1 MTGVPHRLTA
11 REVQRMSSPA
21 PPPGNTP
28 GQPTLP
34 FPMPA
39 TGREAA
45 TLASDAPERGPG
57 ATTPRR
63 FGDYELLEEIGHGG
77 MGVVYKARQAGLNRL
92 VALKTIRP
100 GCLGSAEDL
109 QRFRTEAEA
118 TAGLQHPHIV
128 AIHEVG
134 EVDGQHF
141 YSMDYIDGPS
151 LAQRVAEGP
160 LPGSLAAR
168 YVLGVARAIQYAHR
182 HSILHRDLKP
192 SNVLLDA
199 DDQPHVADFGL
210 AKKIGDTGQ
219 TRTGAVLGTP
229 SYMAPEQALGKN
241 RELGP
246 ACDVYGLGAVLYEL
260 LTGRPP
266 FKSDTP
272 LDTVMQVVERDPA
285 PPRLLNAK
293 IDRDLEAIVLKCL
306 EKDPARRYPTAEDLA
321 RDLERYLAGEPV
333 SVHSFNVLD
342 RLARSLDRSHYDVEF
357 HGYGTMFLLFAA
369 IVLAEHLLVTFLTLG
384 EPPYPLRWLVLS
396 RVGQFGLMGLVFWRY
411 RRRRLLATSTPER
424 LLWAIVISYLL
435 ANVFVV
441 LVGRELARPDV
452 PVDELTFFPAW
463 SILAGVALYVLGS
476 TYWGRCYAFS
486 GLFFAAAVLM
496 PFALHSAP
504 LAFGL
509 IWTVTLTSIG
519 LHLRYLGTVKQGE
532 TRP

>member
-1 MTGVPHRLTA
+1 MTGVPHRPA
-11 REVQRMSSPA
+11 GEEVPRMSSPS
-21 PPPGNTP
+21 PPPGSPP
-28 GQPTLP
+28 GQPTTP
-34 FPMPA
+34 SGQP
-39 TGREAA
+39 G
-45 TLASDAPERGPG
+45 TLAYEAGGRGP
-57 ATTPRR
+57 AAAVPRD

-77 MGVVYKARQAGLNRL
+77 MGVVYKARQKGLNRV

-100 GCLGSAEDL
+100 GCISTAEDL

-151 LAQRVAEGP
+151 LAQRLAGGP
-160 LPGSLAAR
+160 LPGRVAAR
-168 YVLGVARAIQYAHR
+168 YVLGVARAIGHAHR
-182 HSILHRDLKP
+182 HGTLHRDLKP

-199 DDQPHVADFGL
+199 DDQPHVSDFGL

-229 SYMAPEQALGKN
+229 SYMAPEQAAGKN

-246 ACDVYGLGAVLYEL
+246 TCDVYGLGAVLYEL

-266 FKSDTP
+266 FRSDTP
-272 LDTVMQVVERDPA
+272 LETLRQVVEHDPA

-293 IDRDLEAIVLKCL
+293 VDPDAEAIVLKCL
-306 EKDPARRYPTAEDLA
+306 EKDPAGRYPSADDLA
-321 RDLERYLAGEPV
+321 RDLEHYLQGEPV

-342 RLARSLDRSHYDVEF
+342 RLTRSLARSHYDVEF
-357 HGYGTMFLLFAA
+357 RGYGTMLLFFAA
-369 IVLAEHLLVTFLTLG
+369 IVLAEHLLVTLLTLG

-396 RVGQFGLMGLVFWRY
+396 RLAQFALMGVVFWHY

-424 LLWAIVISYLL
+424 ILWAVVLSYLL
-435 ANVFVV
+435 ASLLVV
-441 LVGRELARPDV
+441 VVGRELARPGA
-452 PVDELTFFPAW
+452 PVDELTFFPFW

-476 TYWGRCYAFS
+476 SYWGRCYAFS
-486 GLFFAAAVLM
+486 ALFFAAALLM
-496 PFALHSAP
+496 PFALHAAP

-509 IWTVTLTSIG
+509 IWTVALTAIG
-519 LHLRYLGTVKQGE
+519 LHLRHLGTVKQGE
-532 TRP
+532 PTP

>member
-1 MTGVPHRLTA
+1 
-11 REVQRMSSPA
+11 MSS
-21 PPPGNTP
+21 PPPGNP
-28 GQPTLP
+28 AGQPTVA
-34 FPMPA
+34 FPGPGGRDA
-39 TGREAA
+39 T
-45 TLASDAPERGPG
+45 TLAYTANDRGAAAAP
-57 ATTPRR
+57 PRR

-77 MGVVYKARQAGLNRL
+77 MGVVYKARQTGLNRV

-100 GCLGSAEDL
+100 GCLSSAEDL

-118 TAGLQHPHIV
+118 TAGLQHPHV
-128 AIHEVG
+128 VPIHEVG
-134 EVDGQHF
+134 EVDGQYF

-151 LAQRVAEGP
+151 LAQRLAAGP
-160 LPGSLAAR
+160 LPGQLAAR

-182 HSILHRDLKP
+182 HGILHRDLKP
-192 SNVLLDA
+192 SNILLDA

-210 AKKIGDTGQ
+210 ARKIGDTGQ
-219 TRTGAVLGTP
+219 TRTGAIVGTP
-229 SYMAPEQALGKN
+229 SYMAPEQAAGKN

-272 LDTVMQVVERDPA
+272 LDTLMQVVERDPA

-306 EKDPARRYPTAEDLA
+306 EKDPARRYPSAEDLA
-321 RDLERYLAGEPV
+321 RDLEHYLQGEPV

-342 RLARSLDRSHYDVEF
+342 RLARSLERSHYDVEF
-357 HGYGTMFLLFAA
+357 HGYGTMLLIFAA

-396 RVGQFGLMGLVFWRY
+396 RLGQFGLMGLVFWSY

-424 LLWAIVISYLL
+424 LLWAIVLSYLL
-435 ANVFVV
+435 ASLLVV
-441 LVGRELARPDV
+441 LVGRELARPDA
-452 PVDELTFFPAW
+452 PVDELTFFPVW
-463 SILAGVALYVLGS
+463 SILAGVAFYVLGS
-476 TYWGRCYAFS
+476 IYWGRCYAFS
-486 GLFFAAAVLM
+486 ALFFAAAVVM
-496 PFALHSAP
+496 PFVLHAAP
-504 LAFGL
+504 LIFGL
-509 IWTVTLTSIG
+509 AWAGALTSIG
-519 LHLRYLGTVKQGE
+519 LHLRHLGTVKQGV